1 MAQAEETHVRTRT
14 HDLTRPARRRARVR
28 DDGAIRALNVLV
40 AAVALIVTLPIR
52 GLVAIAIK
60 LTSRGPVFY
69 TQQRVG
75 IDARR
80 RTDPRRAPRQAG
92 TPHAERRA
100 SRQRDDRR
108 QGEDIGGRPF
118 TIVKFRTMRVDA
130 ERSGTA
136 VWASANDDRLTPIGG
151 FLRSCRVDELPQ
163 LLNVIRG
170 EMNLVGPRPERPQ
183 LFQQLRAQVPDY
195 QKRQRVPPGITGHA
209 QVHLKYDTS
218 VEDVKLKVQHDL
230 EYISRRTVWED
241 LRIMLKTIPVM
252 LFRKGG
258 W

>member
-1 MAQAEETHVRTRT
+1 MAQAEETPVRTRP
-14 HDLTRPARRRARVR
+14 HDLTRAGHTPTRGNDER
-28 DDGAIRALNVLV
+28 AIRALNV
-40 AAVALIVTLPIR
+40 AVASFILLVTLPIW
-52 GLVAIAIK
+52 LVVAVAIK

-75 IDARR
+75 LDVRR
-80 RTDPRRAPRQAG
+80 RSDRRNAGRATGSSGTGRRA
-92 TPHAERRA
+92 
-100 SRQRDDRR
+100 DDL
-108 QGEDIGGRPF
+108 GGRPF

-130 ERSGTA
+130 ESSGTA
-136 VWASANDDRLTPIGG
+136 VWASANDHRLTPIGG
-151 FLRSCRVDELPQ
+151 FLRSCRADELPQ

-170 EMNLVGPRPERPQ
+170 EMNLVGPRPERPE
-183 LFQQLRAQVPDY
+183 LFRQLRSQVPDY

-209 QVHLKYDTS
+209 QVHLQYDTS
-218 VEDVKLKVQHDL
+218 VEDVKRKVEHDL
-230 EYISRRTVWED
+230 EYIARRTVWED